1 MLENILKTVQE
12 SDFEADMII
21 TDAEKQAAELLDDA
35 RKEANALKDDM
46 AQKIKLRNQTTAE
59 RMQTEI
65 NQQMIVGAAAV
76 SEDVAQLKM
85 SAGEKQKEAVNA
97 VIALLI

>member
-12 SDFEADMII
+12 SEFEADMII
-21 TDAEKQAAELLDDA
+21 KDAEKQAAELLDDA

-85 SAGEKQKEAVNA
+85 AAGEKQKEAVNA